1 MTMKPFLRIV
11 RLPNVITAACNSLA
25 GAFCAGIS
33 IERWPVLAGLAV
45 VSMTIYAAGILLND
59 LFDLEE
65 DRRERPNR
73 PLPAGEIRTR
83 TVSVV
88 AIVLIVAGLVS
99 AFAISVPVSAVA
111 LALVASVLGYDAGL
125 KRTFLGP
132 FVMGLCRG
140 LNFGLGLV
148 AVPGADTWLW
158 LAAVGYLLYIAGIT
172 YISRQETYVGQTKG
186 LRAGYALIVAGFFA
200 VVTVIFLKAGYRLV
214 PSGLSVESWR
224 PVAAI
229 ILLSFLLKSL
239 TARWIRALRDPRP
252 ATIMEVVKTGII
264 SLPLLDF
271 AQTLAIA
278 GVLKAIVIAALWLMA
293 RAAAK
298 TLYAT

>member
-1 MTMKPFLRIV
+1 
-11 RLPNVITAACNSLA
+11 
-25 GAFCAGIS
+25 
-33 IERWPVLAGLAV
+33 
-45 VSMTIYAAGILLND
+45 
-59 LFDLEE
+59 
-65 DRRERPNR
+65 
-73 PLPAGEIRTR
+73 
-83 TVSVV
+83 
-88 AIVLIVAGLVS
+88 
-99 AFAISVPVSAVA
+99 
-111 LALVASVLGYDAGL
+111 
-125 KRTFLGP
+125 
-132 FVMGLCRG
+132 
-140 LNFGLGLV
+140 
-148 AVPGADTWLW
+148 
-158 LAAVGYLLYIAGIT
+158 
-172 YISRQETYVGQTKG
+172 
-186 LRAGYALIVAGFFA
+186 
-200 VVTVIFLKAGYRLV
+200 VTVIFLKAGYRLV